1 MNKQMIL
8 HLLFAVLASC
18 QSPQK
23 EKVQTKNSND
33 YSGVLNKNQ
42 LVVKAKKL
50 ELGNTTAEAAAEFQ
64 PDTTINKKLV
74 LENHLSSKNFYARI
88 ETVDLLERL
97 RTSPVAMFSNAS
109 NSEYLLAYQ
118 YEGNTNHSFSCFEVG
133 YMKDLKKV
141 DVRKINLLSEKS
153 FKTESG
159 LELGLS
165 LPDVVKL
172 KGIYYKK
179 ATNRNDVLLTYRIND
194 LATSPFLMKYN
205 MPGYFMEIKIKG
217 DEVVKILFGFDYP

>member
-1 MNKQMIL
+1 MKMV
-8 HLLFAVLASC
+8 LFLAFALFASC
-18 QSPQK
+18 QFSHK
-23 EKVQTKNSND
+23 DNVQTENTSVH
-33 YSGVLNKNQ
+33 SAVLDKKQ
-42 LVVKAKKL
+42 PVVKSTKPERKSASV
-50 ELGNTTAEAAAEFQ
+50 EAVAEDQ

-88 ETVDLLERL
+88 DTVNLLERL
-97 RTSPVAMFSNAS
+97 RTSPVAVFSNAS

-118 YEGNTNHSFSCFEVG
+118 YEGTTNHSFSCFEIG
-133 YMKDLKKV
+133 YMQDLEKV
-141 DVRKINLLSEKS
+141 DVRKINLSIEKS

-159 LELGLS
+159 LALGIS
-165 LPDVVKL
+165 LADVVKL
-172 KGIYYKK
+172 KGVYYKK
-179 ATNRNDVLLTYRIND
+179 VTNRNDVLLTYRIND